1 MNLKIVV
8 FLFFMIFVSG
18 CTDDSAGSSVGTTA
32 AGDRE
37 TQIVASDILSI
48 NLLEIIPA
56 SELSTDRPFILRLE
70 AENVGN
76 NPVRLQI
83 DSVGKYDGDM
93 VLYDHCSDL
102 FDIDSFKMSPS
113 HSGSPDTIEIKPDA
127 LQFFEW
133 RMNTPGSDIVSDAG
147 VTCNFYVQLSY
158 DAVASTNT
166 YVYFATPF
174 EILRSFYTRKNMYL
188 LGSNLATD
196 GPLKI
201 NINPDSDQPIAMDYY
216 AWTASINIE
225 NVGDGLAEVKSL
237 KLVLPDEI
245 DTAGSTTV
253 DGDDVCN
260 LDKAENLE
268 IYKKGSEVIPCMFT
282 PPDEDVL
289 IATAYKIK
297 AVAEYTYTVT
307 DNVQLK
313 VKPLV

>member
-1 MNLKIVV
+1 MGWRVLVI
-8 FLFFMIFVSG
+8 LFFVVLVSG
-18 CTDDSAGSSVGTTA
+18 C
-32 AGDRE
+32 AGDGAGGSGEVTVAGNKE
-37 TQIVASDILSI
+37 TQIIASDILSI
-48 NLLEIIPA
+48 NFLGIVPA
-56 SELSTDRPFILRLE
+56 NELSTDRPFIVRLE
-70 AENVGN
+70 VENIGN
-76 NPVRLQI
+76 NPVSLEV
-83 DSVGKYDGDM
+83 DSTGKYDGDM
-93 VLYDHCSDL
+93 LLYDHCSDL

-113 HSGSPDTIEIKPDA
+113 YSGSPDTIEIKPDT

-133 RMNTPGSDIVSDAG
+133 KMKTPGSDMVSDAG
-147 VTCNFYVQLSY
+147 VACNFNVQLSY

-196 GPLKI
+196 GPLKV
-201 NINPDSDQPIAMDYY
+201 NVNPDSDQPITMDYN
-216 AWTASINIE
+216 AWIASINIE

-253 DGDDVCN
+253 DGEDLCN

-268 IYKKGSEVIPCMFT
+268 IYGKGSEVITCMFT
-282 PPDEDVL
+282 PPDEEVL

-297 AVAEYTYTVT
+297 AVAEYTYTIT
-307 DNVQLK
+307 DNVQLT